1 MSEQLLII
9 LAVGFAV
16 LMSTIGDLFIAVG
29 MRRVGALSWE
39 GFRAVPGQILKVI
52 KTPQIPLSIVFMACF
67 FFTWLALLSRAD
79 LSYILPM
86 TAATYVLNG
95 LAAGPCLGEKV
106 SGKRWM
112 GILVITVGVVLV
124 TLTGEGSK

>member
-9 LAVGFAV
+9 VAVGFAV
-16 LMSTIGDLFIAVG
+16 TMSTIGDLFIAAG
-29 MRRVGALSWE
+29 MRKVGAISWQ
-39 GFRAVPGQILKVI
+39 GFSKIPSQILKVLT
-52 KTPQIPLSIVFMACF
+52 TPQIPLSVIFMALF

-86 TAATYVLNG
+86 TAATYILNG
-95 LAAGPCLGEKV
+95 LAAGPVLGEKV
-106 SGKRWM
+106 SARRWM

-124 TLTGEGSK
+124 TLTGTHS

>member
-1 MSEQLLII
+1 MSEQMLII
-9 LAVGFAV
+9 VAVGFAV
-16 LMSTIGDLFIAVG
+16 LMSTIGDLFIAAG
-29 MRRVGALSWE
+29 MRRVGAVSWE
-39 GFRAVPGQILKVI
+39 GLRAIPGQVLKVI
-52 KTPQIPLSIVFMACF
+52 KTPQIPLSVVFMALF

-95 LAAGPCLGEKV
+95 IAAGPVLGEKV
-106 SGKRWM
+106 SGKRWL

-124 TLTGEGSK
+124 TLTGNSH